1 MNTKGTKVVLK
12 FFLSKGPNNV
22 TKLISRTLGKLSLI
36 EEKYAGQV
44 GDQEIWICEIEKEI
58 GPNKN
63 HGAFL
68 VRPISKVAP
77 ERIKKLIPG
86 FYNALPNGKTVYL
99 FPKDRPNEPWLVSID
114 TRKIFN
120 TKYTSIIVP
129 IETEEGSPEEGKAVE
144 GIEADLQKLES

>member
-1 MNTKGTKVVLK
+1 MNTKGMKVVLK

-36 EEKYAGQV
+36 EEKYTGKV
-44 GDQEIWICEIEKEI
+44 GDQEIWVCEIEKEI

-68 VRPISKVAP
+68 VRPVRKVEP
-77 ERIKKLIPG
+77 DRIKKLIPG
-86 FYNALPNGKTVYL
+86 FYSVIAHGKTVYL
-99 FPKDRPNEPWLVSID
+99 YPKDGPNEPWLVSIN

-120 TKYTSIIVP
+120 AKYTSIIVP
-129 IETEEGSPEEGKAVE
+129 IEDEEEGSPVE
-144 GIEADLQKLES
+144 GTADEGTETGL